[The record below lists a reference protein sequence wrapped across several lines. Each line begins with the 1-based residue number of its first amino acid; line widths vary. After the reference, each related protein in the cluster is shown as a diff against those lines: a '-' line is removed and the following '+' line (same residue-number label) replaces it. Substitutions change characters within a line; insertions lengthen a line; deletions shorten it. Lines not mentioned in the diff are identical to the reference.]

1 MKNYAFNLCP
11 ENNMYPG
18 NYTEKILDSFIGK
31 CLPISWADNNINE
44 EFNKKA
50 FINLNN
56 FLNSDMQEL
65 FKSLREESFLREY
78 TKEPLLLKKPNLDS
92 EIKYIETILSNFQ

>member
-1 MKNYAFNLCP
+1 
-11 ENNMYPG
+11 MYPG

-78 TKEPLLLKKPNLDS
+78 TKEPLLFKKPSLN
-92 EIKYIETILSNFQ
+92 IEKNFFEKILSNL